1 MIEEYIQTDKEELF
15 QKHFEKDL
23 WGLANILKAA
33 DRRIG
38 IRRLLLL
45 RKKTKN
51 KSALLVIEKRLELI
65 QDVKNKRGQ

>member
-1 MIEEYIQTDKEELF
+1 MDKEELF

-23 WGLANILKAA
+23 WGLANIFKAA

-45 RKKTKN
+45 RKKRKIN
-51 KSALLVIEKRLELI
+51 LRYSPLKK
-65 QDVKNKRGQ
+65 D

>member
-1 MIEEYIQTDKEELF
+1 MDKEELF

-45 RKKTKN
+45 RKKRKIN
-51 KSALLVIEKRLELI
+51 LSYSSLKK
-65 QDVKNKRGQ
+65 D

>member
-1 MIEEYIQTDKEELF
+1 MIEEYIQTDQEELF

-45 RKKTKN
+45 KKKRKIDLRY
-51 KSALLVIEKRLELI
+51 SLLKK
-65 QDVKNKRGQ
+65 D